1 MNRKCIL
8 AIRIRGGVNATMRV
22 EDTLKMLRLDRN
34 MASTLLDD
42 RPEYNGMLQH
52 AKDYITWGE
61 PTVETV
67 RVLLE
72 KRGKQVGDDPISE
85 DTLKSLGYD
94 SLDALASALCS
105 GNVEFHKLEGV
116 KPFFRLRPPKKGFKR
131 TVKRPYRNRGELGP
145 RGEAINELAKRMA

>member
-1 MNRKCIL
+1 MERKCIL
-8 AIRIRGGVNATMRV
+8 VIRIRGGVNATMRV

-42 RPEYNGMLQH
+42 RPEYKGMLQH

-116 KPFFRLRPPKKGFKR
+116 KPFFRRRPPKKGVKR
-131 TVKRPYRNRGELGP
+131 TVKRHYRSRGELGP